1 MYLSRYSLS
10 LHVFSSLSSGSL
22 QLTVRPEDH
31 ENLIFFY
38 INDWS
43 NPLKSIVSR
52 FAPAVAIAATALVGV
67 ASVSAPAFAA
77 EPVSAAASEASDQNG
92 KGDFWFESEDGIRS
106 FNIDGNVL
114 VPELLDGDKIEIKGD
129 VINAYDT
136 QGEVVASLK
145 ADLPEGV
152 ALKYTDGVIYAGSE
166 SGQASRCIDNKWVAL
181 GINITGDALVCAPFG
196 VFTGAVGG
204 VACGAVLGA
213 GVTAA
218 SC

>member
-1 MYLSRYSLS
+1 MRLPCFYLA
-10 LHVFSSLSSGSL
+10 
-22 QLTVRPEDH
+22 
-31 ENLIFFY
+31 FFY
-38 INDWS
+38 SKDWS
-43 NPLKSIVSR
+43 NPLKTIVSR
-52 FAPAVAIAATALVGV
+52 FVPVAAITAAALVGV
-67 ASVSAPAFAA
+67 ASVSASAFAA
-77 EPVSAAASEASDQNG
+77 ESVSAAASEASGQNG

-106 FNIDGNVL
+106 FNVDGNVL
-114 VPELLDGDKIEIKGD
+114 VPELLDGDKVEIEGD
-129 VINAYDT
+129 VINAYDA

-181 GINITGDALVCAPFG
+181 GINYAGDALVCAPLAAG
-196 VFTGAVGG
+196 TGGAGAVF
-204 VACGAVLGA
+204 CGAAVGA